1 MTLTESA
8 PIRVSQASTL
18 VGPLTLVVDPS
29 AVGDRGETTYGA
41 VIASGFASIE
51 DIAERLTP
59 EQKQRLRVESAP
71 PPELASLIAAYND
84 GDVDALDDVSVRQ
97 SGGEFMHRA
106 WVALR
111 GVKAGETDSYTGLAT
126 RAGRPRAVRAAGTA
140 CATNM
145 VAPFVPCHRIVRSDG
160 SLGGY
165 YYGLDVKEAL
175 LAHERE
181 WSGSSEAREEPP
193 T

>member
-1 MTLTESA
+1 MTPTESA

>member
-1 MTLTESA
+1 MTPTESA
-8 PIRVSQASTL
+8 PITVSQASTV